1 MISSIKSI
9 SNADEF
15 QKVIE
20 EWNTRESYHPAVWHL
35 SPGVYELKIHLPPFV
50 KLKGSGIGLTTVKLL
65 DTITLESNN
74 LIEDITVEYYYDGS
88 SDGVSELESFQLC
101 VINCVA
107 YLEQMYQPLDLIFSN
122 EVVFRNCHINLYNL
136 EACYVFNILSGNLK
150 LENVKLTH
158 QVLDREVT
166 NLQSIHNLFTLNYLC
181 QLEILGC
188 DFNYETKTGNTF
200 LFSGNISQIDV
211 KNSQIVLHSPL
222 SLENTYLFYLVS
234 TKLNIYHS
242 KLENRVSEGNLF
254 FWDVENN
261 LDFQNLLSNFQ
272 IKNGKMI
279 IQKLV
284 NDKNSWRLVSF
295 LSGFCFQGQ
304 KYIFERVED
313 LEEEYVIELGS
324 LEVQD
329 VELQLEP
336 EIQLLFLVSVSHSFL
351 LDREKKSWVE
361 DITDNYILYI
371 QDVTYQ
377 NGKEVSHLSQML
389 DHTISYDFIRGSLQV
404 DNLKV
409 KDISS
414 LQMSQIFKCDRGYSL
429 LDKKKVGSESIDLT
443 LGESSVTG
451 IYDFASGNNI
461 RCEGHYATVLGHQ
474 NEVSASHSVT
484 LGNHLVNKL
493 DGAVVLGKYNSYES
507 EDPNQ
512 IFVLGNGDDEKRSN
526 AMVVFQNGDMKVQNS
541 IEAYSFTDSVCSV
554 TEGNIQGVQNLEVEG
569 KIFVNDSLEVEGSIM
584 GYTVTTNLIPTRV
597 LETAGEIVTT
607 CQLDLRDF
615 ISPSRYNG
623 LITRVNTTCKYLMK
637 IDEEIQGVIYQM
649 EVICLET
656 PNRQDIRFM
665 VSNYQNV
672 GEIEEDMI
680 DVVSSYEWKKGKRNV
695 ESEKFKFDWD
705 YEKNPYFLYLA
716 REVDNAHYQDYGEK
730 MMEGKFLIRFRGAK
744 LF

>member
-1 MISSIKSI
+1 MVSSIKSI
-9 SNADEF
+9 SNAEEF
-15 QKVIE
+15 QKVIA
-20 EWNTRESYHPAVWHL
+20 EWNTRESYRAAVWHL

-65 DTITLESNN
+65 DTLTLESNN
-74 LIEDITVEYYYDGS
+74 LIEDITVEYSYDGS
-88 SDGVSELESFQLC
+88 SNVVSELESFQLC

-122 EVVFRNCHINLYNL
+122 EVVFRNCQINLYNL

-158 QVLDREVT
+158 QVLDREVV
-166 NLQSIHNLFTLNYLC
+166 NLHSIHNLFTLNYLC

-200 LFSGNISQIDV
+200 LFSGNISQIDI

-234 TKLNIYHS
+234 TKLNIHHS

-279 IQKLV
+279 IQKLGD
-284 NDKNSWRLVSF
+284 DKNSWRLVSF

-351 LDREKKSWVE
+351 LDRNKNSWLQE
-361 DITDNYILYI
+361 IPENFILHI
-371 QDVTYQ
+371 QNVTYQ
-377 NGKEVSHLSQML
+377 NGKEVSQLSQML
-389 DHTISYDFIRGSLQV
+389 ERTISYDFIQGSLQV
-404 DNLKV
+404 DNLQV

-451 IYDFASGNNI
+451 IYNFASGNNI
-461 RCEGHYATVLGHQ
+461 QCEGHYAVVLGHH
-474 NEVSASHSVT
+474 NKVSASHSVT
-484 LGNHLVNKL
+484 LGHQLVNKL
-493 DGAVVLGKYNSYES
+493 DGTIVLGKYNDEL

-512 IFVLGNGDDEKRSN
+512 ILVVGNGDEEKRSN
-526 AMVVFQNGDMKVQNS
+526 AMVINQNGDMKVQNS
-541 IEAYSFTDSVCSV
+541 VEACCFTDSVCSIG
-554 TEGNIQGVQNLEVEG
+554 EGNIQGVQNLEVEG
-569 KIFVNDSLEVEGSIM
+569 HIFVNNSLEVEGSIR
-584 GYTVTTNLIPTRV
+584 GYSVTTNLMPTRV
-597 LETAGEIVTT
+597 LETAEEIVTT

-615 ISPSRYNG
+615 ISPTRYNS
-623 LITRVNTTCKYLMK
+623 LITKDNITSKYVMK
-637 IDEEIQGVIYQM
+637 IEEEIQGLIYQM
-649 EVICLET
+649 EVMCLET

-665 VSNYQNV
+665 VSSYQNV
-672 GEIEEDMI
+672 GEIDSDMI
-680 DVVSSYEWKKGKRNV
+680 DLVSSYEWKKGKRIV

-716 REVDNAHYQDYGEK
+716 REVDNPHYQDYGEK
-730 MMEGKFLIRFRGAK
+730 MMEGKFLIRFQGAK